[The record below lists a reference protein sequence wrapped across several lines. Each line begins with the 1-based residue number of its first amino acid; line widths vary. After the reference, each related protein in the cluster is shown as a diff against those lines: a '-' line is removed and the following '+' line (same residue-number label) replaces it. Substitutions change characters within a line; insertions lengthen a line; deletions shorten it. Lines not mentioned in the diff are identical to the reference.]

1 MPEGQWTSRA
11 VVRFIEPGNLAS
23 CAHCDAEVKFQAR
36 IRAKQVICN
45 VYEDQRWVRVE
56 HYLQERWGVRVTH
69 TISDEAMQRMEEE
82 IAASERAEDGEP
94 LQPSGRTRT

>member
-56 HYLQERWGVRVTH
+56 HYHHDCYRRAGAPH
-69 TISDEAMQRMEEE
+69 GKADESQ
-82 IAASERAEDGEP
+82 P
-94 LQPSGRTRT
+94 LRQKRRPAVAVA

>member
-1 MPEGQWTSRA
+1 MRWKGE
-11 VVRFIEPGNLAS
+11 
-23 CAHCDAEVKFQAR
+23 
-36 IRAKQVICN
+36 
-45 VYEDQRWVRVE
+45 WVRVE

-94 LQPSGRTRT
+94 LQPSGWRRAAGQGPGQGVRAEGRHRDPLAVDWIE

>member
-1 MPEGQWTSRA
+1 MSEGQWTSRA

-23 CAHCDAEVKFQAR
+23 CALCDAEVKFQAR

-56 HYLQERWGVRVTH
+56 HFHEECYGRADMPHG
-69 TISDEAMQRMEEE
+69 EADSSQPLRQKRRT
-82 IAASERAEDGEP
+82 AAVSAA
-94 LQPSGRTRT
+94 